1 MCVRTFVCESINAAP
16 MENSKEIL
24 MSAKWRASRQGAKK
38 IFGGEIYLF
47 IHLPAL
53 YLIAFLNLQVSN
65 REGTK
70 FLELKSNRQIF
81 NQRLFN
87 SRNFACP
94 TFSFRRAFLQTSE
107 LNLLNI

>member
-1 MCVRTFVCESINAAP
+1 

-24 MSAKWRASRQGAKK
+24 KN
-38 IFGGEIYLF
+38 IFGDDIYLF

-53 YLIAFLNLQVSN
+53 YLNALLNPPIPN
-65 REGTK
+65 REGK
-70 FLELKSNRQIF
+70 FFLELKLNRQIF

-87 SRNFACP
+87 SRYFV
-94 TFSFRRAFLQTSE
+94 FLQTSE

>member
-1 MCVRTFVCESINAAP
+1 

-24 MSAKWRASRQGAKK
+24 KK
-38 IFGGEIYLF
+38 IFGDDIYLF

-53 YLIAFLNLQVSN
+53 YLIAFLNPRVPN

-70 FLELKSNRQIF
+70 ILELKLNRQIF
-81 NQRLFN
+81 NLRLFH
-87 SRNFACP
+87 SGRFV
-94 TFSFRRAFLQTSE
+94 FLQTSE